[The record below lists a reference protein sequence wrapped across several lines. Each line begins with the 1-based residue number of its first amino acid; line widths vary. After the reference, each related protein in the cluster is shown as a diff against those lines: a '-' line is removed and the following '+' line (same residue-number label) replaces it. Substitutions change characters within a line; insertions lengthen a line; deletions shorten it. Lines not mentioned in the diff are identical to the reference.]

1 MTASEKCVQDIIG
14 SLSVLSVLGVIKCI
28 IDKLITS
35 EVIFDILLPLIF
47 GDKSSTPKRYCFCF
61 TQKKAG
67 EVLPKLTEKQKRFCE
82 EYLIDFNATQAALR
96 AGYSPKTAYSIG
108 DENLRK
114 PEIQSEIQTLI
125 QKRSERTGISADTVI
140 TELAKIAFSD
150 TEITGREKI
159 KALELLG
166 KHLGLFDNCK
176 ADESK
181 VLEKLD
187 EVLGGIKSEF

>member
-1 MTASEKCVQDIIG
+1 MFVCLIVCVAI
-14 SLSVLSVLGVIKCI
+14 
-28 IDKLITS
+28 
-35 EVIFDILLPLIF
+35 
-47 GDKSSTPKRYCFCF
+47 
-61 TQKKAG
+61 
-67 EVLPKLTEKQKRFCE
+67 
-82 EYLIDFNATQAALR
+82 
-96 AGYSPKTAYSIG
+96 
-108 DENLRK
+108 
-114 PEIQSEIQTLI
+114 I

-150 TEITGREKI
+150 TEITGREKM

-181 VLEKLD
+181 ILEKLD

>member
-1 MTASEKCVQDIIG
+1 M
-14 SLSVLSVLGVIKCI
+14 
-28 IDKLITS
+28 
-35 EVIFDILLPLIF
+35 
-47 GDKSSTPKRYCFCF
+47 
-61 TQKKAG
+61 
-67 EVLPKLTEKQKRFCE
+67 PKLTEKQKRFCE

-150 TEITGREKI
+150 TEITGREKM

-181 VLEKLD
+181 ILEKLD

>member
-1 MTASEKCVQDIIG
+1 M
-14 SLSVLSVLGVIKCI
+14 
-28 IDKLITS
+28 
-35 EVIFDILLPLIF
+35 
-47 GDKSSTPKRYCFCF
+47 
-61 TQKKAG
+61 
-67 EVLPKLTEKQKRFCE
+67 PKLTEKQKRFCE

-96 AGYSPKTAYSIG
+96 AGYSQKTAYSIG

-125 QKRSERTGISADTVI
+125 QKRSERTGINADSVI
-140 TELAKIAFSD
+140 KELVKIAFAE
-150 TEITGREKI
+150 TEITGKEKM

-181 VLEKLD
+181 ILEKLD